1 MATSTLELQKNTER
15 KNLEDHFQDII
26 EINPELERRLV
37 SFQANKK
44 ERFYRWFKYKEGFS
58 STLIKYIIE
67 SLNKSPGCL
76 LDPFAGAGSALFSAQ
91 ELGWQSDGIEIL
103 PVGTF
108 SMKVRAASRRI
119 NLKKLRSQIDHFLSH
134 SLNRLKCSKTHF
146 DEIPITQKAFSEETE
161 RYLGKYLTYCESI
174 EDKNV
179 KLLFLFA
186 AFCILEDVSFTRK
199 DGQYLRWD
207 HRSGKNGFG
216 RKKFNKGNISTF
228 NDAIKS
234 KLNQIFCDLEPSQY
248 ELLFGSNG
256 NGNNGHKKS
265 VADKPIRILE
275 GSCLDLLP
283 KTEDSSYD
291 LIITSPPYCNRYD
304 YTRTYAL
311 ELVFLG
317 AGEEEIKR
325 LRQMMLSCTVENREK
340 SDEIRNIYEKLSKSE
355 DYDYVRNTY
364 LKCSAMQEV
373 NEILESLN
381 KQGELNNSNIPRMV
395 KNYFFEM
402 CFTIFEMARVLKS
415 GGHAVM
421 VNDNVRYNGEEIP
434 VDLILSYFAEQFGF
448 TVEKIW
454 VLPRGKGNS
463 SQQMGN
469 FGRTELR
476 KCVYLWRKN

>member
-1 MATSTLELQKNTER
+1 MATLTLGLQKNAAR
-15 KNLEDHFQDII
+15 RNLEDHFQDVI
-26 EINPELERRLV
+26 EVNPELERRLV

-58 STLIKYIIE
+58 SSLIKYLIE
-67 SLNKSPGCL
+67 SLNKSSGQL
-76 LDPFAGAGSALFSAQ
+76 LDPFAGSGSALFAAQ

-103 PVGTF
+103 PVGIF
-108 SMKVRAASRRI
+108 SMKVRTASRRVS
-119 NLKKLRSQIDHFLSH
+119 LKKFRSQLDHFVTH
-134 SLNRLKCSKTHF
+134 SIRRLKCSEINF
-146 DEIPITQKAFSEETE
+146 DQIPITQMAFSKETE
-161 RYLGKYLTYCESI
+161 RDLGKYLTYCKDI

-207 HRSGKNGFG
+207 YRSGKNGFG
-216 RKKFNKGNISTF
+216 KKKFYKGNIPAF
-228 NDAIKS
+228 DNAIKS
-234 KLNQIFCDLEPSQY
+234 KLNQIFCDLEPSQH
-248 ELLFGSNG
+248 ELSFGSNG
-256 NGNNGHKKS
+256 NSHKKS
-265 VADKPIRILE
+265 VLDKPVRIFE

-283 KTEDSSYD
+283 KTEDSLYD

-317 AGEEEIKR
+317 AHEEKIKQ

-340 SDEIRNIYEKLSKSE
+340 IDEIRNIYKKLSKSD
-355 DYDYVRNTY
+355 DYEYVRDTY
-364 LKCSAMQEV
+364 LKCSAMQEI
-373 NEILESLN
+373 NEILDSLN
-381 KQGELNNSNIPRMV
+381 KQGALNNSNIPRMV
-395 KNYFFEM
+395 KNYFLEM
-402 CFTIFEMARVLKS
+402 SFIIFEMVRILKS

-434 VDLILSYFAEQFGF
+434 VDLILSYFAERFGF

-463 SQQMGN
+463 SQQMGS

>member
-1 MATSTLELQKNTER
+1 MTALALELQKTAER
-15 KNLEDHFQDII
+15 KNLEDHFQDAI
-26 EINPELERRLV
+26 EVNPELERRLV
-37 SFQANKK
+37 SFQASKK

-58 STLIKYIIE
+58 SVLIKYIIE
-67 SLNKSPGCL
+67 SLNKSPGRL
-76 LDPFAGAGSALFSAQ
+76 LDPFAGSGSALFAAQ
-91 ELGWQSDGIEIL
+91 ELGWQTDGIEIL
-103 PVGTF
+103 PVGIF
-108 SMKVRAASRRI
+108 SMKVRAASRRVS
-119 NLKKLRSQIDHFLSH
+119 LKKFRSQLDHFSSH
-134 SLNRLKCSKTHF
+134 SLHRLKCTETHF
-146 DEIPITQKAFSEETE
+146 NQIPITQKAFSRETE
-161 RYLGKYLTYCESI
+161 CSLEKYLTYCEGI

-207 HRSGKNGFG
+207 YRSGKNGFG
-216 RKKFNKGNISTF
+216 KKKFYKGNIPAF
-228 NDAIKS
+228 DNAIKS
-234 KLNQIFCDLEPSQY
+234 KLSQIFCDLQPSQH

-256 NGNNGHKKS
+256 NGHNGHKKS
-265 VADKPIRILE
+265 IVDKPIRILE

-283 KTEDSSYD
+283 KTEGSLYD

-317 AGEEEIKR
+317 ADEEEIKR

-340 SDEIRNIYEKLSKSE
+340 IDEIRNIYKKLSKSE
-355 DYDYVRNTY
+355 DYEYVRDTY

-381 KQGELNNSNIPRMV
+381 KQGALNNSNIPRMV
-395 KNYFFEM
+395 KNYFLEM
-402 CFTIFEMARVLKS
+402 CFTIFEMARILKS

-434 VDLILSYFAEQFGF
+434 VDLILSYFAERFGF